1 MTLQT
6 TSIPELSE
14 LDKKNIALY
23 VANLKERGFCK
34 LDDTTSNQT
43 KLYNRISQESLY
55 ACFLENDFDRW
66 CYENE
71 KNATY
76 PGSRYLMRTLK
87 HVVGHKFDPRG
98 KDYSTDPVTHL
109 NYVNTFRRYHLIDT
123 STKVSPLWDEFWER
137 FIANP
142 TQRHQALQ
150 WLAHLFQKP
159 WERPSWHLMW
169 PSSPGMGKGYLL
181 ERILHP
187 LLIHTEIANSYAKV
201 MDRFSTMLETALIV
215 LLDDCKTTSD
225 ATQTKLKSILS
236 EERQHIERKMHQ
248 GGMVYSYT
256 RFILASNEVRPL
268 YLDPDERRWLVF
280 DRLVHKIDRTET
292 QAFIATFDKWLQ
304 SPGALDSIYRWF
316 MTYDI
321 SDFNHKNPPESTALK
336 EMVEMSINVHEEF
349 TANYIKDNPVFTRKE
364 LLEAFDEDGL
374 SKPKDAHLPNI
385 MLALGY
391 TKDQYQFNRIRATY
405 YFPIGWTKDQVERQ
419 VQGACNA
426 NAKPMQA
433 IASANYPF

>member
-1 MTLQT
+1 MTQPAP
-6 TSIPELSE
+6 SIPVLSDV
-14 LDKKNIALY
+14 DKENIGLY
-23 VANLKERGFCK
+23 VANLKLRGFCK
-34 LDDTTSNQT
+34 LDDATSNQT
-43 KLYNRISQESLY
+43 KLYNRISQESLH

-66 CYENE
+66 CYDNK

-76 PGSRYLMRTLK
+76 PGSRYIMRTLK
-87 HVVGHKFDPRG
+87 HVVGHKFDPKG
-98 KDYSTDPVTHL
+98 KDYSTDPLTHL
-109 NYVNTFRRYHLIDT
+109 NYVNTYRRYLPT
-123 STKVSPLWDEFWER
+123 STNTNVSPLWYEFWER

-142 TQRHQALQ
+142 VQRHQALQ

-169 PSSPGMGKGYLL
+169 PSVPGMGKGYLL

-187 LLIHTEIANSYAKV
+187 LLIHTEIANSYGKV

-236 EERQHIERKMHQ
+236 EERQHVERKMHQ

-280 DRLVHKIDRTET
+280 DRLVHKTDRTET
-292 QAFIATFDKWLQ
+292 QRFIATFDKWLQ
-304 SPGALDSIYRWF
+304 SPDALDSIYHWF

-321 SDFNHKNPPESTALK
+321 EDFNHKNPPESEALK
-336 EMVEMSINVHEEF
+336 DMVAMSINVHEEF
-349 TANYIKDNPVFTRKE
+349 TANYIKDYPVFTRKE
-364 LLEAFDEDGL
+364 LLAAFDEDGL

-391 TKDQYQFNRIRATY
+391 TKAQYQIERKRTTY
-405 YFPIGWTKDQVERQ
+405 YFPIGWTREQVERQ
-419 VQGACNA
+419 VQGECNV
-426 NAKPMQA
+426 NAMLVQGQE
-433 IASANYPF
+433 NVNLPF